1 MAIFGVYNG
10 SVIET
15 DHKFEKDQLVILT
28 PVAMPGG
35 KVNEKKKEMIEKLY
49 GSVPDSG
56 FSLEETKA
64 ERRDKQ

>member
-1 MAIFGVYNG
+1 MAILGVYNG

-15 DHKFEKDQLVILT
+15 DYKFEKNQLVILT
-28 PVAMPGG
+28 PVTIPGG
-35 KVNEKKKEMIEKLY
+35 KIDKEKEAIIEKLY

-56 FSLEETKA
+56 LSSEETQA